1 MKKQMML
8 STLLIAMLTTGG
20 CSSVTGVSKQ
30 TAGDN
35 PNVVIENRSFSNK
48 LAFLVVEDF
57 IDRRVGNLL
66 QAQATVRNT
75 TTFEMDFK
83 YQFRFFDKDG
93 FIVGDESRPWAPVIL
108 QGKES
113 KQVKVVAPNPS
124 ATTVKIFI
132 RD

>member
-1 MKKQMML
+1 ML